1 MYHILLRCHSCAR
14 CSADISIPYH
24 ACDYYD
30 DQNLLW
36 HLVASLLASVAQ
48 DDSQTA
54 EADDPEGMTNDH
66 VKI

>member
-36 HLVASLLASVAQ
+36 HPSWHLSPVQ